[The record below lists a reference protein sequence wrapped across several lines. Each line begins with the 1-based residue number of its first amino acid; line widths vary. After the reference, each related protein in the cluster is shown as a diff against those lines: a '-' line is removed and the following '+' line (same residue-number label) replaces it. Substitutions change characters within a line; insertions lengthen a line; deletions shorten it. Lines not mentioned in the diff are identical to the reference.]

1 MRFIRKHLLRSA
13 IKKRKKELRSLRK
26 DAVVYQKDL
35 AKVLS
40 SIDKYI
46 LDNVIKKNVYK
57 CAVKTIKTHE
67 KKLRNL
73 TKNVTLLFTDTEI
86 CLNVTLTTDELEL
99 LKYGLKHPIHP
110 LQVNK
115 MDILTTFD
123 FIRRA
128 MTKDSRDEKRSGE
141 VKTKISNLAHRYVNS
156 YKPTLHALKKHRID

>member
-1 MRFIRKHLLRSA
+1 M
-13 IKKRKKELRSLRK
+13 
-26 DAVVYQKDL
+26 
-35 AKVLS
+35 
-40 SIDKYI
+40 
-46 LDNVIKKNVYK
+46 IKKNVYK

-115 MDILTTFD
+115 TDILTTFD
-123 FIRRA
+123 FIHRA
-128 MTKDSRDEKRSGE
+128 MTKDLRDEK
-141 VKTKISNLAHRYVNS
+141 
-156 YKPTLHALKKHRID
+156 